1 MFIMKK
7 IKLKLNNKTKIIFS
21 ILVIGIIVP
30 TFIVCAFYK
39 PTKLNKYIASTL
51 YKEENNIYF
60 NDNTLYNCIIDAYNK
75 ENNTTNP
82 YTYSLSLEELSSIKE
97 VTCRGDELSEEAF
110 KVSDLTGIDKLE
122 NLEYLEIP
130 NNFLTEVDLSKN
142 TKLKTLY
149 LGGNQ
154 LEALDIS
161 NNTLLTDLSVGWNA
175 LTKLDVTNNQKL
187 TSLELDYNQL
197 ESIDL
202 SQNLDLTKL
211 SLATNK
217 FASVDLS
224 NNTKLN
230 ELFLFHNKLSNLDLS
245 NNTLI
250 TNLRLEKNNLTYI
263 DLSNNTKL
271 TDLMV
276 DNNQLTTLDLTNNEE
291 LQNLSAEANKI
302 TNINLENNSNL
313 KIISMDNNSLT
324 DIDLT
329 NINKLEQL
337 YLNNNALT
345 QINLENNLNLSQLQ
359 LINNKLTTL
368 DLTKNTQ
375 LISLNINGNAF
386 EANNIILFKGKT
398 LEKASL
404 PYPDVSLPPEK
415 TLTLKDITCNENCLT
430 SNENQIT
437 VNESGEYTLTLTYT
451 HDLSEEDLV
460 EVKVPLT
467 VIELTSNDYMIDNDN
482 KAIYYLNKEFDINN
496 ITFKSGEE
504 EYTNEKLTK
513 EYNGNILTIKYDGSI
528 VNTYNV
534 SKLTMYSDKYTIKD
548 DTIDV
553 LDFTFDKN
561 NIKFKLGEQDFTDE
575 KLTIEYNYG
584 QTIEFTE
591 EQKKRADVNK
601 DGVIDEADV
610 KMLRE
615 VIASGTNTLENSLG
629 DVNLD
634 GKVDLK
640 DVLILRMYLYTNLAI
655 KYDGNLIDAYKVN
668 ILNLTSADYI
678 IDNENSKLYY
688 GDKTFNI
695 DNVIVKL
702 GAEEYTDEKL
712 TKEFNDSILT
722 IKYDGNVLKTFTVIP
737 VAISSAEYT
746 INSDYIYIGN
756 NTLDLSKISVNI
768 GELNINENT
777 LEIKYNNKV
786 VKTYKIIKTSL
797 SDYIIKDDTIYSLN
811 EEFDINKVSAT
822 NAEFVIED
830 NKLNLKY
837 NDNIIKTYNIS
848 KIEISSDYYV
858 ITNDSIYIKDN
869 ELSVDKITINNAT
882 LKQEDSKLKL
892 LIGEETIKEYE
903 IVKVTIS
910 SELYDIDGDYIY
922 SYNRNLSSDYIT
934 SNIGTVDLTNNKV
947 TIILNDKVI
956 ATYQAI
962 NINSEEYKIGK
973 NYVFIGTNNTLDT
986 SKITTNGVL
995 KLNNDKLELEY
1006 NNKLLK
1012 TFEIGSVTL
1021 GNLKLDKK
1029 IITIPT
1035 KLSYEDFTKEITTK
1049 NTTYKIEKYLGG
1061 EEVANYEEITSGD
1074 ITGGLL
1080 LRIYKGSEVV
1090 ETYSINEG
1098 YYKINNLKVDET
1110 NKYILDIK
1118 DKTSLESFLT
1128 NIETSGTVTIKNKDN
1143 EEKSNEDLV
1152 ATGDTI
1158 KIDLGTRS
1166 ITYTLVVKGDVDGD
1180 GDVTASDAYKVLQH
1194 SIELRKLEGVY
1205 LLAGQINGSE
1215 DLTAQDA
1222 YKILRYSIDIID
1234 NL

>member
-75 ENNTTNP
+75 ENDTTKP

-97 VTCRGDELSEEAF
+97 VTCRGDELSEEA
-110 KVSDLTGIDKLE
+110 KVLDLTGIDNLE

-130 NNFLTEVDLSKN
+130 NNLLKEIDLSKN

-149 LGGNQ
+149 LDGNK
-154 LEALDIS
+154 LETLDIS
-161 NNTLLTDLSVGWNA
+161 KNTLLTDLSVGWNS

-217 FASVDLS
+217 LEGITLN

-230 ELFLFHNKLSNLDLS
+230 ELFLFHNKLSKLDL
-245 NNTLI
+245 NKNTLI
-250 TNLRLEKNNLTYI
+250 TNLRLEKNNLEYI
-263 DLSNNTKL
+263 DLSKNTKL

-276 DNNQLTTLDLTNNEE
+276 DNNQLTTLDLSNNEE
-291 LQNLSAEANKI
+291 LQNLSAKENKI
-302 TNINLENNSNL
+302 ESIKLGNNSNL
-313 KIISMDNNSLT
+313 KIISMDNNSLPG
-324 DIDLT
+324 IDLT

-337 YLNNNALT
+337 SLNNNALT

-534 SKLTMYSDKYTIKD
+534 NKLTMYSDKYTIKD

-561 NIKFKLGEQDFTDE
+561 NIKFKLGEEDFTDE
-575 KLTIEYNYG
+575 KLTIEYI
-584 QTIEFTE
+584 TFTE

-610 KMLRE
+610 ERMQQADLSEDKE
-615 VIASGTNTLENSLG
+615 LEPPLG

-634 GKVDLK
+634 GKFDISDIVRL
-640 DVLILRMYLYTNLAI
+640 VRYLYTNLAI
-655 KYDGNLIDAYKVN
+655 
-668 ILNLTSADYI
+668 
-678 IDNENSKLYY
+678 E
-688 GDKTFNI
+688 
-695 DNVIVKL
+695 
-702 GAEEYTDEKL
+702 
-712 TKEFNDSILT
+712 
-722 IKYDGNVLKTFTVIP
+722 YDGNVIDFYKEFY
-737 VAISSAEYT
+737 SFS
-746 INSDYIYIGN
+746 
-756 NTLDLSKISVNI
+756 LD
-768 GELNINENT
+768 E
-777 LEIKYNNKV
+777 
-786 VKTYKIIKTSL
+786 SL
-797 SDYIIKDDTIYSLN
+797 
-811 EEFDINKVSAT
+811 
-822 NAEFVIED
+822 
-830 NKLNLKY
+830 
-837 NDNIIKTYNIS
+837 
-848 KIEISSDYYV
+848 
-858 ITNDSIYIKDN
+858 ITK
-869 ELSVDKITINNAT
+869 
-882 LKQEDSKLKL
+882 
-892 LIGEETIKEYE
+892 
-903 IVKVTIS
+903 
-910 SELYDIDGDYIY
+910 
-922 SYNRNLSSDYIT
+922 
-934 SNIGTVDLTNNKV
+934 
-947 TIILNDKVI
+947 
-956 ATYQAI
+956 
-962 NINSEEYKIGK
+962 
-973 NYVFIGTNNTLDT
+973 
-986 SKITTNGVL
+986 
-995 KLNNDKLELEY
+995 
-1006 NNKLLK
+1006 
-1012 TFEIGSVTL
+1012 
-1021 GNLKLDKK
+1021 
-1029 IITIPT
+1029 
-1035 KLSYEDFTKEITTK
+1035 
-1049 NTTYKIEKYLGG
+1049 
-1061 EEVANYEEITSGD
+1061 
-1074 ITGGLL
+1074 
-1080 LRIYKGSEVV
+1080 
-1090 ETYSINEG
+1090 
-1098 YYKINNLKVDET
+1098 
-1110 NKYILDIK
+1110 
-1118 DKTSLESFLT
+1118 
-1128 NIETSGTVTIKNKDN
+1128 
-1143 EEKSNEDLV
+1143 
-1152 ATGDTI
+1152 
-1158 KIDLGTRS
+1158 
-1166 ITYTLVVKGDVDGD
+1166 
-1180 GDVTASDAYKVLQH
+1180 
-1194 SIELRKLEGVY
+1194 
-1205 LLAGQINGSE
+1205 
-1215 DLTAQDA
+1215 
-1222 YKILRYSIDIID
+1222 
-1234 NL
+1234 